1 MVCTPAFSLMVH
13 TAYLRTDSDLLI
25 IRAGLYA
32 MLDGFPTRAAT
43 ALCTFAYSPGPSK
56 EDPTKAPE
64 VLLFEGRTEGTI
76 VKSRGPAYFG
86 WNPIFEVNGTNQT
99 SVKYFISLIRP

>member
-1 MVCTPAFSLMVH
+1 
-13 TAYLRTDSDLLI
+13 
-25 IRAGLYA
+25 

-56 EDPTKAPE
+56 DDPTKEPE

-76 VKSRGPAYFG
+76 VKARGPAYFG
-86 WNPIFEVNGTNQT
+86 WNPIFEVNGTNLT
-99 SVKYFISLIRP
+99 YV